1 VSSSS
6 KPNGQYDPR
15 LSVSELEEMHTHDL
29 AALLSNVVL
38 VLRRLPNVPVRELAG
53 QEQKTSNAGDDLVD
67 KASKRVNGRRETDWW
82 AERE

>member
-1 VSSSS
+1 MSS
-6 KPNGQYDPR
+6 KPNDQYGPR
-15 LSVSELEEMHTHDL
+15 LSVSDLEAMHTHDL

-38 VLRRLPNVPVRELAG
+38 VLRRLPNIPVGELAS

-67 KASKRVNGRRETDWW
+67 KASQRVNGQRESDWW